1 MKIWIS
7 GSEKSRVLASPTCIP
22 VGSQQLELSQ
32 DSSLD
37 GGWVGASFLVPQ
49 LRTRPLGFRGPLS
62 GPLLYAN
69 DEKVSKEPSLSP
81 GSLLRP

>member
-7 GSEKSRVLASPTCIP
+7 GSEKSRVLASPTHIP

-37 GGWVGASFLVPQ
+37 GGWAGALFLVPQ
-49 LRTRPLGFRGPLS
+49 LST
-62 GPLLYAN
+62 
-69 DEKVSKEPSLSP
+69 
-81 GSLLRP
+81 